1 MAEVSEFSEEQ
12 NSERPDVERYMNL
25 VRRRHIHFL
34 IPVFLGWLVGWGA
47 GWVLPARY
55 QSTTL
60 ILVEQPSMP
69 KDYVSPNVSE
79 DLQDRLQSITEQ
91 ILSRT
96 RLLTIIGNLHL
107 YGEGRDQTTPD
118 KRVAL
123 MRKDIDVELV
133 YGQDKKQITGFTIS
147 YSARN
152 PQIAQQVTTQLTDLF
167 IDENLKARQQESQD
181 TTSFLESRLEDART
195 NLADQE
201 AKVDQYDA
209 KHVGELP
216 SQQASNIQILNG
228 LQSQL
233 QNEQDARNTAKQ
245 QGIYLQ
251 ALIGQYQ
258 ALNGTS
264 RTADTSPTSLPAIDQ
279 QLDTLRSKLTNLS
292 AHYTDRYP
300 DIQNLKDE
308 IAETEKMRD
317 ELLVDLKAKSTSGG
331 KASQASVARDT
342 RNGVQ
347 NSALA
352 QVESQL
358 QANKVEITNREQSVA
373 SLKARIDQ
381 YQARLNDEPAREQEL
396 DDLTRGYDQSK
407 ANYDDLL
414 KKKNESALATSMEQM
429 QQGERFTMLDP
440 PSLPASPAFP
450 NRLKLCGIGLGVG
463 LALGLL
469 VVGGLELT
477 NDRLYGEKE
486 ITTLL
491 PVAIL
496 ADIPEVVIPSD
507 ERSRKKRTVLG
518 WTMAALITA
527 TILAGFAFTYLQ
539 GSVSNVQKPFQ
550 TNAQPL

>member
-133 YGQDKKQITGFTIS
+133 YGQDKKQITGFTIG

-300 DIQNLKDE
+300 DVQNLKDE
-308 IAETEKMRD
+308 VAKTEKMRD

-331 KASQASVARDT
+331 QASQASGARDT

-486 ITTLL
+486 IKTLL

-539 GSVSNVQKPFQ
+539 GSVSNVQKPF
-550 TNAQPL
+550 

>member
-1 MAEVSEFSEEQ
+1 
-12 NSERPDVERYMNL
+12 
-25 VRRRHIHFL
+25 
-34 IPVFLGWLVGWGA
+34 
-47 GWVLPARY
+47 
-55 QSTTL
+55 
-60 ILVEQPSMP
+60 MP

-118 KRVAL
+118 KRVEL

-381 YQARLNDEPAREQEL
+381 YQARLNDEHAREQEL

-486 ITTLL
+486 IKTLL

-496 ADIPEVVIPSD
+496 ADIPEVVISSD
-507 ERSRKKRTVLG
+507 ERSTKKRTVLG

-539 GSVSNVQKPFQ
+539 GSVSNVQKPF
-550 TNAQPL
+550 

>member
-1 MAEVSEFSEEQ
+1 
-12 NSERPDVERYMNL
+12 
-25 VRRRHIHFL
+25 
-34 IPVFLGWLVGWGA
+34 
-47 GWVLPARY
+47 
-55 QSTTL
+55 
-60 ILVEQPSMP
+60 
-69 KDYVSPNVSE
+69 
-79 DLQDRLQSITEQ
+79 
-91 ILSRT
+91 
-96 RLLTIIGNLHL
+96 
-107 YGEGRDQTTPD
+107 
-118 KRVAL
+118 
-123 MRKDIDVELV
+123 
-133 YGQDKKQITGFTIS
+133 
-147 YSARN
+147 
-152 PQIAQQVTTQLTDLF
+152 
-167 IDENLKARQQESQD
+167 LKARQQESQD

-300 DIQNLKDE
+300 DVQNLKDE
-308 IAETEKMRD
+308 IAKTEKMRD

-486 ITTLL
+486 IKTLL

-496 ADIPEVVIPSD
+496 ADIPEVVISSD
-507 ERSRKKRTVLG
+507 ERSTKKRTVLG

-539 GSVSNVQKPFQ
+539 GSVSNVQKPF
-550 TNAQPL
+550 

>member
-1 MAEVSEFSEEQ
+1 MAEVSEFPEEQ

-34 IPVFLGWLVGWGA
+34 IPAFLGWLVVWGA
-47 GWVLPARY
+47 GWVLPARF

-69 KDYVSPNVSE
+69 KDYVAPNVSE
-79 DLQDRLQSITEQ
+79 DLQDRLQSITQQ

-107 YGEGRDQTTPD
+107 YGEGRDQTSPD
-118 KRVAL
+118 ERVEL
-123 MRKDIDVELV
+123 MRKDINIELV
-133 YGQDKKQITGFTIS
+133 HGQDQKQISGFTIG
-147 YSARN
+147 YSARD
-152 PQIAQQVTTQLTDLF
+152 PQIAQQVTTKLTDLF
-167 IDENLKARQQESQD
+167 IDENLKARQQESQS
-181 TTSFLESRLEDART
+181 TTSFLESQLENART

-201 AKVDQYDA
+201 AKVRQYEA
-209 KHVGELP
+209 KHEGELP

-233 QNEQDARNTAKQ
+233 QNEQDALNTAKQ

-258 ALNGTS
+258 ALSGTS
-264 RTADTSPTSLPAIDQ
+264 GTADGSPTSLPAIDQ

-300 DIQNLKDE
+300 NVKNLKDE
-308 IAETEKMRD
+308 IAKTEKMRD
-317 ELLVDLKAKSTSGG
+317 ELLADLKAKSPSSGQTSDPP
-331 KASQASVARDT
+331 VARGT
-342 RNGVQ
+342 NGSQ
-347 NSALA
+347 NSPLM
-352 QVESQL
+352 QVESQQ
-358 QANKVEITNREQSVA
+358 QANKVEIANREQAIVA
-373 SLKARIDQ
+373 LKARINE
-381 YQARLNDEPAREQEL
+381 YQGRLNDEPAREQEL

-414 KKKNESALATSMEQM
+414 KKKNESAMATSMEQM
-429 QQGERFTMLDP
+429 QQGERFTVLDP
-440 PSLPASPAFP
+440 PSLPMKPDFP

-463 LALGLL
+463 LVLGLI
-469 VVGGLELT
+469 VVGGCELMD
-477 NDRLYGEKE
+477 DRLYGEKE
-486 ITTLL
+486 IKTLL

-496 ADIPEVVIPSD
+496 ADIPEMLILSD

-518 WTMAALITA
+518 WATAALIIA
-527 TILAGFAFTYLQ
+527 TIVAGSAFTYLHD
-539 GSVSNVQKPFQ
+539 
-550 TNAQPL
+550 

>member
-133 YGQDKKQITGFTIS
+133 YGQDKKQITGFTIG

-167 IDENLKARQQESQD
+167 IDENLKARQHESQD

-486 ITTLL
+486 IKTLL

-496 ADIPEVVIPSD
+496 ADIPEVVISSD
-507 ERSRKKRTVLG
+507 ERSTKKRTVLG

-539 GSVSNVQKPFQ
+539 GSVSNVQKPF
-550 TNAQPL
+550 

>member
-300 DIQNLKDE
+300 DVQNLKDE
-308 IAETEKMRD
+308 VAKTEKMRD

-486 ITTLL
+486 IKTLL

-496 ADIPEVVIPSD
+496 ADIPEVVISSD
-507 ERSRKKRTVLG
+507 ERSTKKRTVLG

-539 GSVSNVQKPFQ
+539 GSVSNVQKPF
-550 TNAQPL
+550 

>member
-486 ITTLL
+486 IKTLL

-518 WTMAALITA
+518 WTMAALIIA
-527 TILAGFAFTYLQ
+527 AILAGFASTYLQ
-539 GSVSNVQKPFQ
+539 GSVSNVQKPF
-550 TNAQPL
+550 

>member
-118 KRVAL
+118 KRVEL

-486 ITTLL
+486 IKTLL

-496 ADIPEVVIPSD
+496 ADIPEVVISSD
-507 ERSRKKRTVLG
+507 ERSTKKRTVLG

-539 GSVSNVQKPFQ
+539 GSVSNVQKPF
-550 TNAQPL
+550 

>member
-486 ITTLL
+486 IKTLL

-539 GSVSNVQKPFQ
+539 GSVSNVQKPF
-550 TNAQPL
+550 

>member
-118 KRVAL
+118 KRVEL

-539 GSVSNVQKPFQ
+539 GSVSNVQKPF
-550 TNAQPL
+550 

>member
-279 QLDTLRSKLTNLS
+279 QLDTLRSKVTNLS

-300 DIQNLKDE
+300 DLRNLKDE
-308 IAETEKMRD
+308 IAKTEKMRD

-486 ITTLL
+486 IKTLL

-496 ADIPEVVIPSD
+496 ADIPEVVISSD
-507 ERSRKKRTVLG
+507 ERSTKKRTVLG

-539 GSVSNVQKPFQ
+539 GSVSNVQKPF
-550 TNAQPL
+550 

>member
-133 YGQDKKQITGFTIS
+133 YGQDKKQITGFTIG

-300 DIQNLKDE
+300 DVQNLKDE
-308 IAETEKMRD
+308 IAKTEKMRD

-486 ITTLL
+486 IKTLL

-496 ADIPEVVIPSD
+496 ADIPEVVISSD
-507 ERSRKKRTVLG
+507 ERSTKKRTVLG

-539 GSVSNVQKPFQ
+539 GSVSNVQKPF
-550 TNAQPL
+550 

>member
-34 IPVFLGWLVGWGA
+34 IPMFLGWLVVSGA

-118 KRVAL
+118 KRVEL
-123 MRKDIDVELV
+123 MRNDIDVELV
-133 YGQDKKQITGFTIS
+133 YGQDKKQITGFTIG

-167 IDENLKARQQESQD
+167 IDENLKARQHESQD

-209 KHVGELP
+209 KHEGELP

-233 QNEQDARNTAKQ
+233 QNEQDALNTSKQ

-251 ALIGQYQ
+251 ALIGQYR
-258 ALNGTS
+258 ALSGTLG
-264 RTADTSPTSLPAIDQ
+264 TADASPTSLPAIDQ

-300 DIQNLKDE
+300 DVQNLKDE
-308 IAETEKMRD
+308 VAKTEKMRD

-331 KASQASVARDT
+331 QASQASGARDT

-358 QANKVEITNREQSVA
+358 QANKVEITNREQSAA

-396 DDLTRGYDQSK
+396 DDITRGYDQSK

-440 PSLPASPAFP
+440 PSLPTSPDFP

-539 GSVSNVQKPFQ
+539 GSVSNVQKPF
-550 TNAQPL
+550 

>member
-486 ITTLL
+486 IKTLL

-496 ADIPEVVIPSD
+496 ADIPEVVISSD
-507 ERSRKKRTVLG
+507 ERSTKKRTVLG

-539 GSVSNVQKPFQ
+539 GSVSNVQKPF
-550 TNAQPL
+550 

>member
-279 QLDTLRSKLTNLS
+279 QLDTLSSKLTNLS

-300 DIQNLKDE
+300 DVQNLKDE
-308 IAETEKMRD
+308 IAKTEKMRD

-486 ITTLL
+486 IKTLL

-496 ADIPEVVIPSD
+496 ADIPEVVISSD
-507 ERSRKKRTVLG
+507 ERSTKKRTVLG

-539 GSVSNVQKPFQ
+539 GSVSNVQKPF
-550 TNAQPL
+550 

>member
-300 DIQNLKDE
+300 DVQNLKDE
-308 IAETEKMRD
+308 VAKTEKMRD

-331 KASQASVARDT
+331 QASQASGARDT

-486 ITTLL
+486 IKTLL

-496 ADIPEVVIPSD
+496 ADIPEVVISSD
-507 ERSRKKRTVLG
+507 ERSTKKRTVLG

-539 GSVSNVQKPFQ
+539 GSVSNVQKPF
-550 TNAQPL
+550 

>member
-118 KRVAL
+118 KRVEL

-279 QLDTLRSKLTNLS
+279 QLDTLSSKLTNLS

-486 ITTLL
+486 IKTLL

-496 ADIPEVVIPSD
+496 ADIPEVVISSD
-507 ERSRKKRTVLG
+507 ERSTKKRTVLG
-518 WTMAALITA
+518 WTMAALIIA
-527 TILAGFAFTYLQ
+527 AILAGFASTYLQ
-539 GSVSNVQKPFQ
+539 GSVSNVQKPF
-550 TNAQPL
+550 

>member
-1 MAEVSEFSEEQ
+1 
-12 NSERPDVERYMNL
+12 MNL

-118 KRVAL
+118 KRVEL

-133 YGQDKKQITGFTIS
+133 YGQDKKQITGFTIG

-251 ALIGQYQ
+251 ALIG
-258 ALNGTS
+258 
-264 RTADTSPTSLPAIDQ
+264 R
-279 QLDTLRSKLTNLS
+279 
-292 AHYTDRYP
+292 H
-300 DIQNLKDE
+300 
-308 IAETEKMRD
+308 
-317 ELLVDLKAKSTSGG
+317 KSD
-331 KASQASVARDT
+331 K
-342 RNGVQ
+342 
-347 NSALA
+347 
-352 QVESQL
+352 
-358 QANKVEITNREQSVA
+358 
-373 SLKARIDQ
+373 
-381 YQARLNDEPAREQEL
+381 
-396 DDLTRGYDQSK
+396 
-407 ANYDDLL
+407 
-414 KKKNESALATSMEQM
+414 
-429 QQGERFTMLDP
+429 F
-440 PSLPASPAFP
+440 
-450 NRLKLCGIGLGVG
+450 
-463 LALGLL
+463 
-469 VVGGLELT
+469 
-477 NDRLYGEKE
+477 
-486 ITTLL
+486 
-491 PVAIL
+491 
-496 ADIPEVVIPSD
+496 
-507 ERSRKKRTVLG
+507 
-518 WTMAALITA
+518 
-527 TILAGFAFTYLQ
+527 AGD
-539 GSVSNVQKPFQ
+539 
-550 TNAQPL
+550 

>member
-1 MAEVSEFSEEQ
+1 
-12 NSERPDVERYMNL
+12 
-25 VRRRHIHFL
+25 
-34 IPVFLGWLVGWGA
+34 
-47 GWVLPARY
+47 
-55 QSTTL
+55 
-60 ILVEQPSMP
+60 MP

-507 ERSRKKRTVLG
+507 ERSRKKRTVLV
-518 WTMAALITA
+518 WTMAALIIA
-527 TILAGFAFTYLQ
+527 AILAGFASTYLQ
-539 GSVSNVQKPFQ
+539 GSVANVQKPF
-550 TNAQPL
+550 

>member
-251 ALIGQYQ
+251 ALIGH
-258 ALNGTS
+258 LG
-264 RTADTSPTSLPAIDQ
+264 
-279 QLDTLRSKLTNLS
+279 
-292 AHYTDRYP
+292 DR
-300 DIQNLKDE
+300 
-308 IAETEKMRD
+308 RR
-317 ELLVDLKAKSTSGG
+317 KSD
-331 KASQASVARDT
+331 K
-342 RNGVQ
+342 
-347 NSALA
+347 
-352 QVESQL
+352 
-358 QANKVEITNREQSVA
+358 
-373 SLKARIDQ
+373 
-381 YQARLNDEPAREQEL
+381 
-396 DDLTRGYDQSK
+396 
-407 ANYDDLL
+407 
-414 KKKNESALATSMEQM
+414 
-429 QQGERFTMLDP
+429 F
-440 PSLPASPAFP
+440 
-450 NRLKLCGIGLGVG
+450 
-463 LALGLL
+463 
-469 VVGGLELT
+469 
-477 NDRLYGEKE
+477 
-486 ITTLL
+486 
-491 PVAIL
+491 
-496 ADIPEVVIPSD
+496 
-507 ERSRKKRTVLG
+507 
-518 WTMAALITA
+518 
-527 TILAGFAFTYLQ
+527 AGD
-539 GSVSNVQKPFQ
+539 
-550 TNAQPL
+550 

>member
-331 KASQASVARDT
+331 QASQASGARDT

-486 ITTLL
+486 IKTLL

-496 ADIPEVVIPSD
+496 ADIPEVVISSD
-507 ERSRKKRTVLG
+507 ERSTKKRTVLG

-539 GSVSNVQKPFQ
+539 GSVSNVQKPF
-550 TNAQPL
+550 